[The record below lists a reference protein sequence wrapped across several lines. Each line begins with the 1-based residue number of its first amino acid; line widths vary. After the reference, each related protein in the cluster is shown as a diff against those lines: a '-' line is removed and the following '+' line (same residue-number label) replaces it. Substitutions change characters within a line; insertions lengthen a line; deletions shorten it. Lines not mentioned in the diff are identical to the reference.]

1 MKIKYWIFGGIAAII
16 LAGAIWLGCTYTIIG
31 GQIYN
36 RDVTTVNLADIDLK
50 NPERVAQL
58 KNLQVADL
66 RNTGLTPAEYDQIR
80 TALPDCQIL
89 WLVPFQGKYLDPD
102 SASLTVSSITEE
114 EMALLDYFPGL
125 QTIDMMDC
133 TDVDAILKVIEL
145 HPQCDVRWMIPF
157 QGQPQSYDAHSLSIS
172 TLSQDDLTMIGYF
185 TELESVDARKC
196 SDLEAI
202 AALRQQYPDLEVK
215 WQVSFQG
222 KSYGHDIT
230 TLELADADAEE
241 LMTQL
246 QYLPQLETLTLTG
259 TGPSLEVMDKL
270 VETYPNVNF
279 GWDFQLCGVTVNTNA
294 KEIDLSHIQMESV
307 EEVENSLKY
316 FNCLEKVVMFKCGI
330 SSEDMDALWKRHPET
345 RFIWGIYFGGYCLR
359 TDETGFMPWKYG
371 YTRDGRPGMS
381 NAEAQN
387 LKYMVDLVAIDIGH
401 NDITDLSFLYYT
413 PNVEFL
419 MMCGTGASDLT
430 PVGSLKKLKY
440 LELWENPV
448 KDLSPLAGCTALEDI
463 NIYRLAVEDL
473 SPLLGLNLKN
483 IWYNARLYSEEQVT
497 MLREAYPDAL
507 IVSNP
512 MWATSQGWRRIP
524 NYYAQRDALDMFY
537 MDSAGEGKNKNW

>member
-16 LAGAIWLGCTYTIIG
+16 LAGAIWLGCTYTLIG

-50 NPERVAQL
+50 NPERIAQL

-102 SASLTVSSITEE
+102 STFLTLSSITEE
-114 EMALLDYFPGL
+114 EMALLDYFPDL
-125 QTIDMMDC
+125 QIIDMKDC
-133 TDVDAILKVIEL
+133 TDANAIMKVIAL
-145 HPQCDVRWMIPF
+145 RPQCDVRWMIPF
-157 QGQPQSYDAHSLSIS
+157 QGQTLSYDVHSLNIS
-172 TLSQDDLTMIGYF
+172 TLSQEDIALIGYF
-185 TELESVDARKC
+185 TELESVNARKC
-196 SDLEAI
+196 GDLEAI

-215 WQVSFQG
+215 WLVPFQG
-222 KSYGHDIT
+222 KSYEHDIT

-259 TGPSLEVMDKL
+259 TVPSLDVMDQL
-270 VETYPNVNF
+270 MEAYPNVNF

-294 KEIDLSHIQMESV
+294 KEIDLSNIKMESV

-316 FNCLEKVVMFKCGI
+316 FNCLEKVVMYKCGI
-330 SSEDMDALWKRHPET
+330 SDEDMDALWKRHPET
-345 RFIWGIYFGGYCLR
+345 RFVWGIYFGGYCLR
-359 TDETGFMPWKYG
+359 TDDTSFMPWKYG
-371 YTRDGRPGMS
+371 YTRDGRPGMG
-381 NAEAQN
+381 NAEAQK

-401 NDITDLSFLYYT
+401 NDITDMSFLYYT

-419 MMCGTGASDLT
+419 MMCGTGVSDLT
-430 PVGSLKKLKY
+430 PLGSLKKLKY
-440 LELWENPV
+440 LELWENPI

-463 NIYRLAVEDL
+463 NFYRVAAEDL
-473 SPLLGLNLKN
+473 TPLLGLNLKN
-483 IWYNARLYSEEQVT
+483 VWFSGRLYSEEQVA
-497 MLREAYPDAL
+497 MIKEAYPNSQ

-512 MWATSQGWRRIP
+512 MWPTSLGWRRIP

-537 MDSAGEGKNKNW
+537 LDSAGEGKNKNW

>member
-1 MKIKYWIFGGIAAII
+1 MKNKYWIFGGIAAMI
-16 LAGAIWLGCTYTIIG
+16 LASAIWLGCTYTIIG

-50 NPERVAQL
+50 NPKRVAQL
-58 KNLQVADL
+58 KSLQVADL
-66 RNTGLTPAEYDQIR
+66 RNTGLTPAEHDQIR

-89 WLVPFQGKYLDPD
+89 WLVPFQGQHLNSD

-145 HPQCDVRWMIPF
+145 HPQCNVRWMIPF

-222 KSYGHDIT
+222 KSYEHDIT

-259 TGPSLEVMDKL
+259 TVPDNDTMYELKQAFPDIE
-270 VETYPNVNF
+270 F
-279 GWDFQLCGVTVNTNA
+279 IWDFTLCGITVNSSA
-294 KEIDLSHIQMESV
+294 VELDLSQIQMQSV
-307 EEVENSLKY
+307 DEVENSLKY
-316 FNCLEKVVMFKCGI
+316 FNNLEKVVMYMCGI
-330 SSEDMDALWKRHPET
+330 SSEDMDALWKRHPEI
-345 RFIWGIYFGGYCLR
+345 RFVWGAKFGSHYLR
-359 TDETGFMPWKYG
+359 TDETTFMPWKLG
-371 YTRDGRPGMS
+371 YSRDGSPRMT
-381 NAEAQN
+381 NADAAE
-387 LKYMVDLVAIDIGH
+387 LKYMVDLIAIDIGH
-401 NDITDLSFLYYT
+401 SKISDLSFLYYT
-413 PNVEFL
+413 PNMEYL
-419 MMCGTGASDLT
+419 LICDSGITDLT
-430 PVGSLKKLKY
+430 PIGSLKKLKY
-440 LELWENPV
+440 LELWEN
-448 KDLSPLAGCTALEDI
+448 KCTDLTPLANCTALEDI
-463 NIYRLAVEDL
+463 NLTFIPVKDL
-473 SPLLGLNLKN
+473 TPLFGLNLKN
-483 IWYNARLYSEEQVT
+483 IWLTGWRYDEEQIE
-497 MLREAYPDAL
+497 MLKATFPDSKIRDRGTYP
-507 IVSNP
+507 
-512 MWATSQGWRRIP
+512 TTFGWRSIP
-524 NYYAQRDALDMFY
+524 NYFAQRDLFGLPY
-537 MDSAGEGKNKNW
+537 MKSASPDIRDN